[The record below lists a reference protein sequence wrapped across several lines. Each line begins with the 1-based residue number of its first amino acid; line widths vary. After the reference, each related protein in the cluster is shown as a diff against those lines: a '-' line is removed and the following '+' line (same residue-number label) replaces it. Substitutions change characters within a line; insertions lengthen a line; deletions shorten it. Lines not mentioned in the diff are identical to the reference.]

1 MLRLYNTMTRS
12 VDEFRPIEKGKADL
26 YTCGLTVYNYAH
38 IGNLR
43 TYIFEDILKRTL
55 QLCGYEVRHVMN
67 ITDVGHLTSD
77 ADVGEDKME
86 AGAAR
91 EGKTAWEIA
100 EFYQRAF
107 VKDLHRLNILE
118 PDIWCKATD
127 HIAEQIELVR
137 TLEQKGYTYV
147 IEGDGVYFDTSKLPD
162 YGKLVR
168 LDVEGLRAGARV
180 EMVAGKKNPTD
191 FALWKFSPKDT
202 GTGKKRQMEWPSPWG
217 VGFPGWHVECSAMAV
232 KYLGERLD
240 IHCGGVDHQA
250 VHHTNEI
257 AQTEAAYGH
266 KWVNWWM
273 HGEWLVLPKEGGE
286 AAKMSKSSGEFLTL
300 DFLIQK
306 GYDPLAFRYFCLNA
320 HYRQQ
325 LTFTW
330 ESLDAA
336 ANALG
341 RLKRMLLELRPA
353 YKGNEQPI
361 EKYTSE
367 FRQAVE
373 DDLNMPRTLAT
384 MWNLLKDVSA
394 EKGDIYA
401 TLLAMDRVLG
411 LNIAELGL
419 VTIQVRSSGRSSASA
434 SATVTPAKETI
445 QKPINDAKETIQKLI
460 DEWTAARNA
469 KDFARADASREQLE
483 KMIQPFIDERLAAR
497 QAKNFAR
504 ADEIRKQLSD
514 MGITL
519 EDSAD
524 GTTWRRN

>member
-1 MLRLYNTMTRS
+1 MALKLFNTLSRS
-12 VDEFRPIEKGKADL
+12 IQDFIPLDPGLPCQSAATAGGQKVGM
-26 YTCGLTVYNYAH
+26 YCCGPTVYDFAH
-38 IGNLR
+38 IGNWR
-43 TYIFEDILKRTL
+43 TFVFGDLVRRTL
-55 QLCGYEVRHVMN
+55 EFKGYAVTHVMN

-77 ADVGEDKME
+77 ADVGEDRME
-86 AGAAR
+86 MGAAR

-100 EFYQRAF
+100 EFYQLAF
-107 VKDLHRLNILE
+107 MRDLWRLNIQR
-118 PDIWCKATD
+118 PDVWCKATD

-137 TLEQKGYTYV
+137 KLEQKGYTYV

-191 FALWKFSPKDT
+191 FALWKFSPKEA
-202 GTGKKRQMEWPSPWG
+202 GKKRQMEWPSPWG
-217 VGFPGWHVECSAMAV
+217 VGFPGWHLECSAMAV

-266 KWVNWWM
+266 PWVNWWI

-330 ESLDAA
+330 EALDAA
-336 ANALG
+336 ANAYA
-341 RLKRMLLELRPA
+341 RLKRFVLDL
-353 YKGNEQPI
+353 QPEDRNGDLTI
-361 EKYTSE
+361 RMERHLHV
-367 FRQAVE
+367 FRTAIE
-373 DDLNMPRTLAT
+373 DDLNMPQALAAMWT
-384 MWNLLKDVSA
+384 MLKDERA
-394 EKGDIYA
+394 KPNEIYS
-401 TLLAMDRVLG
+401 TLWYMDRVLG
-411 LNIAELGL
+411 LGVAEMKEQQLA
-419 VTIQVRSSGRSSASA
+419 IS
-434 SATVTPAKETI
+434 PAEI
-445 QKPINDAKETIQKLI
+445 QK
-460 DEWTAARNA
+460 
-469 KDFARADASREQLE
+469 
-483 KMIQPFIDERLAAR
+483 MIDERKAAR
-497 QAKNFAR
+497 EAKNFAR
-504 ADEIRKQLSD
+504 ADQIRKQLAEQ
-514 MGITL
+514 GIVL
-519 EDSAD
+519 EDSPA
-524 GTTWRRN
+524 GTTWRRT